1 MRLRVLGPRKYSEK
15 IAGYK
20 NDFGFKNT
28 FLPRHILYWNP
39 NKEHVLEQSIKIRFQ
54 GDLSILKKVVLDT
67 FLDAKSH
74 FNQEFCDEVRL

>member
-15 IAGYK
+15 ITGYK

-39 NKEHVLEQSIKIRFQ
+39 NIEHVLEQSIKIRVQ
-54 GDLSILKKVVLDT
+54 GDIPKLFEI
-67 FLDAKSH
+67 
-74 FNQEFCDEVRL
+74 